1 MSTTRREFLV
11 AVSAAAAYPLMAG
24 QTAAAA
30 TPTLGLIFPP
40 ENYPIPA
47 DAKMLFPSGVEFIGN
62 GVGLPGGMTVQG
74 YEEAVPR
81 ILPRAAEL
89 AQKGAN
95 VISVF
100 GSSITFYKGAKFH
113 DDLITQVEK
122 ATGRKATTQS
132 NGLLDGLR
140 TANARRVAI
149 ATAYTDEV
157 TERLQV
163 NKVMLR
169 EVGQERANRRLWQ
182 AFGDDLMEIVD
193 SNETGERFPLGM
205 VRGLRTGDLAAFGR
219 LIQQIREHMRTVD
232 HVDQAVANVKHGA
245 GAHRDEVQEAGMEHG
260 GYQRGAHTFFQSQV
274 ERGFDDALISLAG
287 AALERGRNA
296 LFGCL
301 ARIGVE
307 DRAHRG
313 LAGDIA
319 VLHAAHAVTEDG
331 EVASMSQEGVVLR
344 IRQT

>member
-1 MSTTRREFLV
+1 MLISRREFL
-11 AVSAAAAYPLMAG
+11 
-24 QTAAAA
+24 TAAGLTVAYAALADCPFALAA

-140 TANARRVAI
+140 TANAKRVAI
-149 ATAYTDEV
+149 ATAYTDIV
-157 TERLQV
+157 TERLKIFLQEYGF
-163 NKVMLR
+163 
-169 EVGQERANRRLWQ
+169 EVTSAKGLGFTSVPEGSNTQ
-182 AFGDDLMEIVD
+182 AILHK
-193 SNETGERFPLGM
+193 LGM
-205 VRGLRTGDLAAFGR
+205 EAYAASRKADALVMSCGALRTLDVIVPLEKEIAAPVVSS
-219 LIQQIREHMRTVD
+219 TP
-232 HVDQAVANVKHGA
+232 HGL
-245 GAHRDEVQEAGMEHG
+245 M
-260 GYQRGAHTFFQSQV
+260 
-274 ERGFDDALISLAG
+274 
-287 AALERGRNA
+287 N
-296 LFGCL
+296 
-301 ARIGVE
+301 GV
-307 DRAHRG
+307 
-313 LAGDIA
+313 
-319 VLHAAHAVTEDG
+319 
-331 EVASMSQEGVVLR
+331 
-344 IRQT
+344 